1 MIGVYLLFQVF
12 YLKSKLIV
20 FLLLCLSY
28 FLNSLCSIFLLAAYF
43 AMNLSQL
50 SFLLF
55 HCHVSLEDA
64 HYAELV
70 QVAGAEI
77 IREVPD
83 LLQEFLINGVLS
95 NSRPDFF

>member
-12 YLKSKLIV
+12 YLKSELIV
-20 FLLLCLSY
+20 LLLLRLSY
-28 FLNSLCSIFLLAAYF
+28 FLNSLCSIFLLAVDF

-70 QVAGAEI
+70 QVAGAKI
-77 IREVPD
+77 VREVPD
-83 LLQEFLINGVLS
+83 LFQEFLINGVLP
-95 NSRPDFF
+95 NGRPDFF